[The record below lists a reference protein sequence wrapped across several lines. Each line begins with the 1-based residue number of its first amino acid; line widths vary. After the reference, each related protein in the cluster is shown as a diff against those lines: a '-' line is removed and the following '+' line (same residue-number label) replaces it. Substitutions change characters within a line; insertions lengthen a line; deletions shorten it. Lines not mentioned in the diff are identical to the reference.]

1 MVGPLSDLI
10 YTYKQKKIITLIWI
24 IILDGEVWWFIMSL
38 TLIL

>member
-10 YTYKQKKIITLIWI
+10 YTYKQKEIIILIWI